1 MLSYY
6 NPSSVRVLV
15 VDDHE
20 LTRLSLKLALSGQK
34 NIQLVGLAS
43 NGQEAIKMVESH
55 HPDVI
60 ILDLHMPVMDGW
72 SASNYIKSIDPQTQ
86 IIAYSAME
94 ERQAIALQQK
104 TNFDAFCSKETATHE
119 LIDLVNELAQKADST
134 SDESAIKMEISG

>member
-6 NPSSVRVLV
+6 DQSSVRVLV

-20 LTRLSLKLALSGQK
+20 LTRLSLKLALSSQK

-72 SASNYIKSIDPQTQ
+72 SASSHIKSIEPQTQ

-94 ERQAIALQQK
+94 EKQAIALQQK
-104 TNFDAFCSKETATHE
+104 SSFDAFCSKETATQE
-119 LIDLVNELAQKADST
+119 LVELVNELAQKTDSPT
-134 SDESAIKMEISG
+134 NSAVKVEVNG